1 MYVHG
6 SCSIEYTVLYT
17 SYVQVSWSALMAA
30 VYNGHEAIALRIIEA
45 GATPH
50 LQDKVRGVV

>member
-6 SCSIEYTVLYT
+6 SWCIEHTVLYT
-17 SYVQVSWSALMAA
+17 LYVQGSWSALMAA
-30 VYNGHEAIALRIIEA
+30 VYKGHEAIALRIIEA